1 MELQV
6 QELLERIKSEG
17 IDSAKAEAGR
27 IIAEAEAKAAVLLQ
41 DAEKA
46 ALKNEEAAQLRIQ
59 NMEKASRIALA
70 QASRDTLLAL
80 KESVQKFFDDLII
93 ASIGEAF
100 DAGFVQKIL
109 PEILK
114 EMAKNLNGD
123 VVVSVPEK
131 ILASL
136 DQTLSARISKELS
149 RGVEFKVF
157 PGIDAGFRVS
167 AKDSTIQYDFSAE
180 AVAAIISARLNAR
193 LSEIVNETV
202 TGSLSL

>member
-27 IIAEAEAKAAVLLQ
+27 IIAEAEAKAAALLE

-46 ALKNEEAAQLRIQ
+46 ASGSEEAARLRIQ
-59 NMEKASRIALA
+59 NMENASRVALA

-80 KESVQKFFDDLII
+80 KESVQTFFDNLIV
-93 ASIGEAF
+93 ASTGEAF
-100 DAGFVQKIL
+100 DANFVQKIL

-123 VVVSVPEK
+123 FIVSVPEK
-131 ILASL
+131 VQASL
-136 DQTLSARISKELS
+136 DQALSVRMSKELS

-167 AKDSTIQYDFSAE
+167 GKDSTIQYDFSAE

-193 LSEIVNETV
+193 LSEIVNESV
-202 TGSLSL
+202 KGSRNL

>member
-27 IIAEAEAKAAVLLQ
+27 IIAEAEAKAAAMLE

-46 ALKNEEAAQLRIQ
+46 ASESEEAARLRIQ
-59 NMEKASRIALA
+59 NMENASRVALV

-80 KESVQKFFDDLII
+80 KVSVQNFFDNLIV
-93 ASIGEAF
+93 ASIAEAF
-100 DAGFVQKIL
+100 DANFVQKIL

-114 EMAKNLNGD
+114 EMAKNLQGD
-123 VVVSVPEK
+123 IVVSVPEK
-131 ILASL
+131 IHASL
-136 DQTLSARISKELS
+136 DQALAARMAKELS
-149 RGVEFKVF
+149 KGVEFKVF
-157 PGIDAGFRVS
+157 PGIDAGFRIS
-167 AKDSTIQYDFSAE
+167 EKTSTVQYDFSAE

-193 LSEIVNETV
+193 LSEIVNESV
-202 TGSLSL
+202 KGSRNL

>member
-27 IIAEAEAKAAVLLQ
+27 IIAEAEAKAAALLE

-46 ALKNEEAAQLRIQ
+46 AAGSEEAAQLRIQ
-59 NMEKASRIALA
+59 NMENASRIALA
-70 QASRDTLLAL
+70 QASRDTILAL
-80 KESVQKFFDDLII
+80 KESVQTFFDNLIVS
-93 ASIGEAF
+93 SISEAF
-100 DAGFVQKIL
+100 DANFVQKIL

-123 VVVSVPEK
+123 IVVSVPEK
-131 ILASL
+131 VQANL
-136 DQTLSARISKELS
+136 DRALSVRMSKELS

-167 AKDSTIQYDFSAE
+167 GKDSTIQYDFSAE

-193 LSEIVNETV
+193 LSEIVNESAK
-202 TGSLSL
+202 GNRNP